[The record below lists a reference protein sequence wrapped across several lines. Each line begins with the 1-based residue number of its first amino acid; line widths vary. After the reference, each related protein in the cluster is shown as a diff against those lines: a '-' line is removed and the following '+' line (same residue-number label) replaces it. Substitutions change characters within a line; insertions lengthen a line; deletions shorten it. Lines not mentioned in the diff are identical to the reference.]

1 MNIPYN
7 HQSINCNVIKALEMY
22 KTKDYGNMSAVL
34 RSFSVFVWL
43 QARSEQNKVQLYNV
57 NFFQLTAKHIY
68 SYKASVFI

>member
-1 MNIPYN
+1 
-7 HQSINCNVIKALEMY
+7 MY